1 MPSNRASLLAVTVT
15 ALTLATGLRAQ
26 TNFTVVPP
34 QHAVVDANH
43 QTGVPGV
50 VDQRTQILVGA
61 SQLTAMAGRSIEAIE
76 LRRSAADESFTG
88 GAVNLTVNIS
98 VAPHPPLDCSATFSQ
113 NIGANPTTVFSGL
126 VSVPTSPAITGSNVA
141 WTPDNVV
148 RIPIV
153 PPYPYTGGPLCID
166 ITGHPVAG
174 QEVQWWAADATYQQL
189 PGTTTDLGGG
199 CSSNPASLGNWSS
212 IETHSLVTGGHA
224 RMLAFGSPYGLAIA
238 AIGPQSAPIPLT
250 TLGINPPGACA
261 LRVFPVTILIP
272 TLFIPDPDPAF
283 AASGGLADLLIKMPN
298 TPAAQ
303 GFTLTTQWFDWS
315 QQATSNAIEWTIA
328 SSVPSLDMASIE
340 GHALDSIGN
349 ASVHIAP
356 VIRFEH
362 Q

>member
-1 MPSNRASLLAVTVT
+1 MPSIRASLLVVTI
-15 ALTLATGLRAQ
+15 ASLTIATGLRAQ
-26 TNFTVVPP
+26 ASFTVVPP
-34 QHAVVDANH
+34 QHAAVDANH

-61 SQLTAMAGRSIEAIE
+61 SQLTTMIGQSIQAIE
-76 LRRSAADESFTG
+76 LRRSAADETFAG
-88 GAVNLTVNIS
+88 GAINLTVNIS
-98 VAPHPPLDCSATFSQ
+98 VAPHTPLDCSATFSQ
-113 NIGANPTTVFSGL
+113 NIGANPTAVFSGL
-126 VSVPTSPAITGSNVA
+126 VNVPTSPAITGTAVA
-141 WTPDNVV
+141 WTPNNVV
-148 RIPIV
+148 RVPVV
-153 PPYPYTGGPLCID
+153 PPYQYNGGPLCID
-166 ITGHPVAG
+166 IVGHPVAG

-189 PGTTTDLGGG
+189 PGTTSDLGGG

-250 TLGINPPGACA
+250 TLGFNPPGACA
-261 LRVFPVTILIP
+261 LRVFPLVILIP

-283 AASGGLADLLIKMPN
+283 AASGGIADILVKIPN
-298 TPAAQ
+298 IPAAQ
-303 GFTLTTQWFDWS
+303 GFTLTTQWFDWT
-315 QQATSNAIEWTIA
+315 QQATSNAIKWTIA
-328 SSVPSLDMASIE
+328 ASVPSLDMASIE
-340 GHALDSIGN
+340 GHALDTEGN